1 MIKEVTITNGQKTT
15 TIPLVAYNREK
26 EGVFNGWRVVNG
38 EQVQEKIAAP
48 KQPQSKDYSG
58 FNRAQLLSE
67 LKALKEEGAN
77 IEFHQ
82 TMNKASLIQILEENA

>member
-1 MIKEVTITNGQKTT
+1 MKEVTITNGQKTT

-26 EGVFNGWRVVNG
+26 EGIFKSWRVVSG
-38 EQVQEKIAAP
+38 EVQEKIA
-48 KQPQSKDYSG
+48 QPTQSKDYSE
-58 FNRAQLLSE
+58 FTKAQLLSE

-77 IEFHQ
+77 IEFDQ